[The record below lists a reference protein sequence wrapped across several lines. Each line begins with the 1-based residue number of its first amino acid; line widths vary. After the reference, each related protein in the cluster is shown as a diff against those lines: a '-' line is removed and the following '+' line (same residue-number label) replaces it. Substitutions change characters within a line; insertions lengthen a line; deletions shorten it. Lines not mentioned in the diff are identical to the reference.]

1 MNLIAALRAVASTT
15 TLYHGSDKHKEPE
28 LKVNDGGVFGGVFAH
43 AVESEASPLGP
54 GDGDSYEVTLK
65 DSEILTQYEM
75 NYHLDYDKI
84 AALLKNEWPDAN
96 QELLYEAVVEEASMF
111 TSEFDELVE
120 ELPGDRGEASWEAQR
135 LRGVIA
141 KAFGYKAVEMDDEHG
156 TSHLILPPTVMTR
169 VEEEE

>member
-1 MNLIAALRAVASTT
+1 MNLIAALKVVVASIT
-15 TLYHGSDKHKEPE
+15 TLYHGSSSEGPTFEVKDEG
-28 LKVNDGGVFGGVFAH
+28 LFGGVFAH
-43 AVESEASPLGP
+43 HEIGAASSHGI
-54 GDGDSYEVTLK
+54 GDLYEVDLK
-65 DSEILTQYEM
+65 ESDILTQADME
-75 NYHLDYDKI
+75 NRLDYDKI

-111 TSEFDELVE
+111 TSEYDELAE
-120 ELPGDRGEASWEAQR
+120 KLPGDRGDASWEAQR

-141 KAFGYKAVEMDDEHG
+141 KEFGYKAVEMDDEHG